1 MVWIKREYRS
11 YKGFRYVWVPETP
24 KITVLDETALNRPRA
39 YTTEYAKSHNKGIR
53 SRQYKNPKSAICVM
67 SPNGNFC
74 KIVNLRVEQIP
85 LKLKAEFLK
94 SLGITEVYCDS
105 RNLGLNKYGIETK
118 LIPKRKNPLERLFGY
133 KSAIHRLPSNTPYE
147 TVIQKHMEYLSKLFT
162 IIS

>member
-1 MVWIKREYRS
+1 MVWIKKQYRS
-11 YKGFRYVWVPETP
+11 YKGFRYVWVSP
-24 KITVLDETALNRPRA
+24 KPQIIVLDETALNKPRA

-94 SLGITEVYCDS
+94 SLGITQVYCDS
-105 RNLGLNKYGIETK
+105 RNLGLRRYGIETK

-147 TVIQKHMEYLSKLFT
+147 TVIQKHIEYLSKLFT
-162 IIS
+162 IVP

>member
-1 MVWIKREYRS
+1 MWIKKKYRS
-11 YKGFRYVWVPETP
+11 YKGFRYVWKP
-24 KITVLDETALNRPRA
+24 KPLCITVLDETALNKPKA
-39 YTTEYAKSHNKGIR
+39 YTTEYAKSHGKGIR

-147 TVIQKHMEYLSKLFT
+147 TVIQKHIEYLSKLFT
-162 IIS
+162 IVP